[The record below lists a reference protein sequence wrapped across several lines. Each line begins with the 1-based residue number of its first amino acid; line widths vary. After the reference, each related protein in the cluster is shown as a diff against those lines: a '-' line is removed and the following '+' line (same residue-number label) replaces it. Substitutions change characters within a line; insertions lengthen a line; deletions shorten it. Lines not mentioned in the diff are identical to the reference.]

1 MAKMRDGAQWLSN
14 HYAAND
20 YYCEGEHVVGFWAG
34 KGAEFFGIAGQQ
46 IEPQNEAFLRLFSGQ
61 TPEGEKLKPHESE
74 IIGYDFQCSAQKSV
88 SIMAIL
94 GGDERLFEAHKQAA
108 TEAYGKL
115 ESLACVKEGTL
126 GIDRQRVTT
135 GVLCSARF
143 EHDTSRALD
152 PHIHTHFAT
161 ANFSI
166 TPEGKRYA
174 LETHDMVKAIRYA
187 GKIYQSALR
196 RNVEELGYPT
206 RDKFDERG
214 QLEGFEIDGICGELC
229 EKYSQRRGEIEERI
243 AAFKAE
249 YGRVPT
255 PAEIHV
261 IAKETRTSKLTEI
274 STEEVRRQQRE
285 RASAEELAQ
294 IERVKAQAY
303 ARKENQT
310 ANTDPAELVSF
321 VRDHLAERRATFGE
335 HDLIAEA
342 LNRGMGKVRL
352 SELEAA
358 IQVDP
363 ELVRLDQQ
371 KNAIAV
377 LTNQTNL
384 RLEQESVVFVN
395 AGIGS
400 AAAINSSF
408 VPFPEV
414 VERDGRWLKEQS
426 NGVTHDYT
434 EQRSAVEAMLR
445 STDQVFALRG
455 VAGAGKTTALKEFH
469 AGVDA
474 AGKSHVL
481 LAPTTKAVEALKRE
495 IPEGQVQTVESFLLA
510 SQKGAQL
517 QDAVITVDEWGLLSN
532 RSGHELLRIAKE
544 HGALVRFV
552 GDTRQGVAV
561 EAGDFGRTLEQHSN
575 LRSVSISKIS
585 RQRDPEY
592 RAAVMEMAASKV
604 AAGLARLDQK
614 GWIHEEKS
622 GYLIEAAKRYLEL
635 SEFGDKLVTERG
647 EPHVLAVG
655 PTHAEIRA
663 FTADVRAAMRS
674 EGALSGPVIKRRAF
688 IAHDT
693 TRAMRRDSNTYTPGM
708 AVTLVSEKSKVR
720 GLSAREVYTVKQNQ
734 TQSAPK
740 KKDFVT
746 LVDAH
751 GKEHTINVRANGDKL
766 ELGAIGEIELQA
778 GDRLW
783 FRANSSGVTNG
794 TLASLAGTDEQGR
807 LVTTD
812 GFVVPENY
820 LKISHGYATTSHSS
834 QGLTANFA
842 VVFGASF
849 DQKAIYVAHSRARER
864 TDTYVPSKEAFLSRA
879 ERAQGERLGVLEAIA
894 DARRKNGSSPP
905 NGGVKVGDKINWSYE
920 PRGGYGYT
928 QQIAG
933 VVTKLGREKIQIRV
947 AKRDNGS
954 WVAAERWVVPDK
966 LSGRVSRATPEEAAQ
981 LIEPET
987 KSMDKIELRQI
998 SDPERDQVQRE
1009 VIAQVE
1015 ANPDEF
1021 ISHYK
1026 ALQYA
1031 FGGRYVAADLFKE
1044 IGR

>member
-1 MAKMRDGAQWLSN
+1 
-14 HYAAND
+14 
-20 YYCEGEHVVGFWAG
+20 
-34 KGAEFFGIAGQQ
+34 
-46 IEPQNEAFLRLFSGQ
+46 
-61 TPEGEKLKPHESE
+61 
-74 IIGYDFQCSAQKSV
+74 
-88 SIMAIL
+88 
-94 GGDERLFEAHKQAA
+94 
-108 TEAYGKL
+108 
-115 ESLACVKEGTL
+115 
-126 GIDRQRVTT
+126 
-135 GVLCSARF
+135 
-143 EHDTSRALD
+143 
-152 PHIHTHFAT
+152 
-161 ANFSI
+161 
-166 TPEGKRYA
+166 
-174 LETHDMVKAIRYA
+174 
-187 GKIYQSALR
+187 
-196 RNVEELGYPT
+196 
-206 RDKFDERG
+206 
-214 QLEGFEIDGICGELC
+214 
-229 EKYSQRRGEIEERI
+229 ERI

-303 ARKENQT
+303 ARKENHT

-469 AGVDA
+469 AGVLS
-474 AGKSHVL
+474 AGRSHVL
-481 LAPTTKAVEALKRE
+481 LAPTTKAVEALRRE
-495 IPEGQVQTVESFLLA
+495 IPEGEVKTVEAFLLA
-510 SQKGAQL
+510 SRNGARL
-517 QDAVITVDEWGLLSN
+517 HNAIITVDEWGLLSN
-532 RSGHELLRIAKE
+532 RAGHELLRVAKE
-544 HGALVRFV
+544 AGAVVRFC
-552 GDTRQGVAV
+552 GDTRQHVAV
-561 EAGDFGRTLEQHSN
+561 EAGDFGRTLEQHSQ
-575 LRSVSISKIS
+575 LRSVSIGKIS

-592 RAAVMEMAASKV
+592 RAAVMDMAASRV
-604 AAGLARLDQK
+604 REGLARLEEK

-622 GYLIEAAKRYLEL
+622 AYLIEAAKRYLAL
-635 SEFGDKLVTERG
+635 SEYGRNLVTERG

-663 FTADVRAAMRS
+663 FTADVREAMR
-674 EGALSGPVIKRRAF
+674 EAGALSGQVIKRRAF

-693 TRAMRRDSNTYTPGM
+693 TRAMRRSSKTYTPGL
-708 AVTLVSEKSKVR
+708 AVTLVSEKTKVR

-734 TQSAPK
+734 TQSAK

-751 GKEHTINVRANGDKL
+751 GKEHRINVRANGDKL

-783 FRANSSGVTNG
+783 FRANASGVTNG
-794 TLASLAGTDEQGR
+794 TLATLAGTDEQGR

-812 GFVVPENY
+812 GFVVPEDY
-820 LKISHGYATTSHSS
+820 LKLAHGYATTSHSS

-842 VVFGASF
+842 VVFGAAF
-849 DQKAIYVAHSRARER
+849 DQKAIYVSHSRARER
-864 TDTYVPSKEAFLSRA
+864 VDTYVPSKEAFLARA
-879 ERAQGERLGVLEAIA
+879 ERAQGDRLGVLEAIA
-894 DARRKNGSSPP
+894 AARTTNG
-905 NGGVKVGDKINWSYE
+905 
-920 PRGGYGYT
+920 T
-928 QQIAG
+928 
-933 VVTKLGREKIQIRV
+933 
-947 AKRDNGS
+947 
-954 WVAAERWVVPDK
+954 
-966 LSGRVSRATPEEAAQ
+966 
-981 LIEPET
+981 
-987 KSMDKIELRQI
+987 
-998 SDPERDQVQRE
+998 
-1009 VIAQVE
+1009 
-1015 ANPDEF
+1015 
-1021 ISHYK
+1021 
-1026 ALQYA
+1026 
-1031 FGGRYVAADLFKE
+1031 
-1044 IGR
+1044 